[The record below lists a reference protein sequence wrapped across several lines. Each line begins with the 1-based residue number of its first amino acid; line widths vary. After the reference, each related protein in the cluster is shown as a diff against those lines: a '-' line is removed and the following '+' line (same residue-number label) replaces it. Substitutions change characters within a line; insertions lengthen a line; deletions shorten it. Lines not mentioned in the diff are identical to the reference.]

1 MADIL
6 KVYTA
11 EQLYTMYRNIILAD
25 NVGLTD
31 FNAGS
36 RPRALLESNS
46 EIISSISMDFK
57 TAIYKAIPVAL
68 YEGFGFGK
76 IGELKAQGFLRL
88 FRKPALWIKYTGAG
102 SSAKITNIS
111 TEFGAACI
119 GAPSDAFSFDYSLYP
134 TLTDL
139 VAAIDGLTNWSATLV
154 GDGDIDC
161 VDLYQYTAEE
171 VIGEVNYLNATGFDI
186 CLAIDL
192 AIDVPTGFSVSLDQN
207 TFLTTVDATLAAGA
221 ASVSVA
227 AEASLAGV
235 DGNIIAAAIDILN
248 GKGSINSSIE
258 GIDYAINDAAFAGGA
273 AEETDSERKTR
284 FKQTV
289 NALNAGTK
297 EGILS
302 ALRGISG
309 VRSVGMRTSYPFK
322 GSNTIIVDDGSGS
335 GTLSAALLAEVEKVL
350 YGDPNDFLNY
360 PGKNAEGISYLI
372 AAPTIVPVDASIAIY
387 RLPNVNVDLTEIQ
400 NDVKTAVEQ
409 YINTRGLGENVL
421 LSEIIRVAK
430 NANAAVY
437 DIVINSPSINIP
449 INDNEFSKTGTG
461 TGGTVSVT
469 VSITTAV

>member
-102 SSAKITNIS
+102 SSAKITN
-111 TEFGAACI
+111 TAALFGAACI
-119 GAPSDAFSFDYSLYP
+119 GAPGDAFSFDYSIYP

-139 VAAIDGLTNWSATLV
+139 VAAIDALTNWSATLV

-171 VIGEVNYLNATGFDI
+171 IIGEVNYLNATGFDI
-186 CLAIDL
+186 CLATDL
-192 AIDVPTGFSVSLDQN
+192 ALPITTGFSVSLDQN
-207 TFLTTVDATLAAGA
+207 TFLTTVDGTLLAGA
-221 ASVSVA
+221 ASVSIA
-227 AEASLAGV
+227 AEASLAGT
-235 DGNIIAAAIDILN
+235 DGNIVAAAIDILN
-248 GKGSINSSIE
+248 GKGSINSSI
-258 GIDYAINDAAFAGGA
+258 GIDYVINDTAFAGGA
-273 AEETDSERKTR
+273 AEETDSARKTR

-372 AAPTIVPVDASIAIY
+372 AAPVIVPVDVSIAIY

-421 LSEIIRVAK
+421 LSEIVRVSK

-437 DIVINSPSINIP
+437 DIVINSPAINIA

-461 TGGTVSVT
+461 TGGTVTVT
-469 VSITTAV
+469 VSIATAV